1 MSYYLQDNST
11 GSSLVVRYSEASFQS
26 RGSPAPARQL
36 TASELSDS
44 EEEGESG
51 NLPGLSSHY
60 VSQHLQCLI
69 CIGSVE
75 VI

>member
-11 GSSLVVRYSEASFQS
+11 GSSLVVHYSEEPFQS
-26 RGSPAPARQL
+26 SGSPAPARRL

-51 NLPGLSSHY
+51 HLPGLLSHY
-60 VSQHLQCLI
+60 VSQYIQCLI
-69 CIGSVE
+69 CIGSID